1 MDIVI
6 AFKRPKKSKQ
16 ICLPASKSI
25 SNRVLIINALADS
38 LLPIENLADCDDTNV
53 MQQVLN
59 SDKNSFDIGHAGT
72 AMRFLTAFLSRIVG
86 RWELTGSDRMRQRP
100 IAILVDALNQ
110 LGAKIE
116 YAGEPGFPPLHIY
129 GSLLR
134 GGKIEM
140 PGNVSSQYVSA
151 LMMIAPYMA
160 EGLEIKLTGKIVS
173 ATYIQMTLAIM
184 QQFGAIAHF
193 TDNVIK
199 IEATPYTPV
208 HYRVESDWSAASYFY
223 ELMAVS
229 DLNEILLPGLLQES
243 LQGDSRQ
250 TVIWEKLGV
259 QTVFEESGVR
269 LCRNHNKTP
278 HLDYDFVEMPDLVQ
292 SFAVACCLLEIPF
305 CFSGIETLR
314 IKETDRI
321 EALIRELRKLGY
333 FLFLTDNG
341 KLTWDGTHCCSSA
354 PVITTYHD
362 HRMAMAFTPAAIRIH
377 RLTISD
383 SPVVTKSFPHYWD
396 EMEKLGMTFRPS
408 TFSFG

>member
-6 AFKRPKKSKQ
+6 AFKRPQKSKQ

-321 EALIRELRKLGY
+321 EEIGRA
-333 FLFLTDNG
+333 
-341 KLTWDGTHCCSSA
+341 H
-354 PVITTYHD
+354 V
-362 HRMAMAFTPAAIRIH
+362 
-377 RLTISD
+377 
-383 SPVVTKSFPHYWD
+383 
-396 EMEKLGMTFRPS
+396 
-408 TFSFG
+408 